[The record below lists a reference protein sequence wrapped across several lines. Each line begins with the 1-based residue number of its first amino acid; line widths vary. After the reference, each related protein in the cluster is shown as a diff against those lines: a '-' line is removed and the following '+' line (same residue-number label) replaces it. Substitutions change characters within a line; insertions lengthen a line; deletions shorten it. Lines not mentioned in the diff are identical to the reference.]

1 MSVAVIRIRLLVVV
15 APTIIGS
22 VTPIIIGGSITPT
35 IIVGVITVAVIS
47 RTIIVR
53 P

>member
-22 VTPIIIGGSITPT
+22 ITPT
-35 IIVGVITVAVIS
+35 IIVGTATIIVGFISVAVIS